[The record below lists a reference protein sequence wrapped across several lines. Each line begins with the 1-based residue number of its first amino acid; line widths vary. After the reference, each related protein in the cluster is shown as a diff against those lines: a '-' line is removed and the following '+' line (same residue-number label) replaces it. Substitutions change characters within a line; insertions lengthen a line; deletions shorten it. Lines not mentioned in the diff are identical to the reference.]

1 MPAEG
6 LPSWPVEW
14 PAPAGV
20 KAFMSTRH
28 GGVSRGPYSS
38 LNLGLHVGDDA
49 QDVGENRRR
58 LERHFQ
64 ARPLWLNQVHGAAVA
79 EAEAVAVAAGTAGQ
93 ADALCSF
100 GPGQACAVLVADC
113 LPVLFCSADGRAVA
127 AAHAGW
133 RGLAAGV
140 LEATVRKLV
149 VRASCAVTELH
160 AWLGP
165 CIGPAEF
172 EVGNDVQR
180 VLGAQGAARFKPHVR
195 ANGSAAWLCDLAGLA
210 EDRLH
215 SMGLRS
221 IHGKRACTVEQS
233 SDFFSFRRDG
243 VTGRMAAVIMI
254 EP

>member
-20 KAFMSTRH
+20 KAFMSMRQ

-38 LNLGLHVGDDA
+38 LNLGLHVGDNA
-49 QDVGENRRR
+49 QDVGENRQR
-58 LERHFQ
+58 LERHLQ

-79 EAEAVAVAAGTAGQ
+79 EAETVAAGTSGP

-100 GPGQACAVLVADC
+100 TSGQACAVLVADC

-140 LEATVRKLV
+140 LEATVQQLV
-149 VRASCAVTELH
+149 VRTPCAVTELH

-165 CIGPAEF
+165 CIGPAQF
-172 EVGNDVQR
+172 EVGSDVQQAF
-180 VLGAQGAARFKPHVR
+180 GAQGAARFKPHVR

-210 EDRLH
+210 EDRLY
-215 SMGLRS
+215 SIGLRS
-221 IHGKRACTVEQS
+221 IHGRTACTVEHS
-233 SDFFSFRRDG
+233 SNFFSFRRDG

-254 EP
+254 ET